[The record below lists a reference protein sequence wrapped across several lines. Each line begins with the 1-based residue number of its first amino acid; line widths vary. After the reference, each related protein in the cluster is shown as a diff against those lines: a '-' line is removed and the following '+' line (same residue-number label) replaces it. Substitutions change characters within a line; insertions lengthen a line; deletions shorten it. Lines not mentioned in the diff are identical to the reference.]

1 MEYFKL
7 LMILVASH
15 AIGDY
20 ALQSDY
26 IAKEKAKSFYV
37 LFIHVNI
44 WTFIITSVSYFIGL
58 NINMVNVLFILWIPH
73 LIMDYLKARNKKFK
87 ELIPNQ
93 SIQLFIDQSF
103 HYIQL
108 ILFLLITF

>member
-1 MEYFKL
+1 MNFLSL
-7 LMILVASH
+7 LLVLIGAH
-15 AIGDY
+15 AVGDY

-26 IAKEKAKSFYV
+26 IAKEKTKSFYV

-44 WTFIITSVSYFIGL
+44 WTFIIASVSYFIDL
-58 NINMVNVLFILWIPH
+58 NINMTNVLFILWIPH

-93 SIQLFIDQSF
+93 SIQLLIDQSF